1 MDEIHPVDSNLV
13 LSTDD
18 TILFVF
24 EGTSN
29 DGCNDDWEW
38 KLVDKT
44 EAGSS
49 VHSDFQVSNIP
60 ETGGG
65 FRVRLMIVQSHPPP
79 HRNND
84 NYDDDDGG
92 EAPTR
97 KNH

>member
-49 VHSDFQVSNIP
+49 VHSDFQVSNNAEMGSYSLILHHI
-60 ETGGG
+60 ETTTI
-65 FRVRLMIVQSHPPP
+65 MTTTT
-79 HRNND
+79 
-84 NYDDDDGG
+84 
-92 EAPTR
+92 EEKPTR